1 MKTILLSLIILTVTM
16 SFVTDNGTNS
26 GVNGKLTGVVTY
38 KDSYELSAK
47 ADAGSKIYAIS
58 EADVKS
64 SRFDNIT
71 SVLDNFKRNKTFC
84 SMAKY
89 NTLDVGKVQKLQEN
103 FDSQSNSASAYIAG
117 FMKLPAM
124 VRVSANKSGNYSL
137 NLRSGRYYIL
147 VVSGSVKSN
156 NMVESKGNVDYKIVD
171 IKSSA
176 ETSANITFEKV
187 ENMMIMLLTATSPD
201 GC

>member
-1 MKTILLSLIILTVTM
+1 MKTILLSLVILAVTM
-16 SFVTDNGTNS
+16 SFVTDNGANS
-26 GVNGKLTGVVTY
+26 GVNGKLTGAVTY
-38 KDSYELSAK
+38 RDSYELSAK

-71 SVLDNFKRNKTFC
+71 SVLDNFQRNKSFY

-103 FDSQSNSASAYIAG
+103 FDNQSGSAANYING

-124 VRVSANKSGNYSL
+124 VRVSANTDGNYSL
-137 NLRSGRYYIL
+137 NLRPGRYYIL

-156 NMVESKGNVDYKIVD
+156 NIVESKGNIDYKIVD

-176 ETSANITFEKV
+176 ETSANVNFEKV